1 MKNRRVIVAMSGGV
15 DSSVAAL
22 LLKRAGHEVIGIS
35 MQLWDYSEKEDLPA
49 TRGSC
54 CSLEDI
60 WDARRVA
67 ETIGIPFYVLNME
80 KVFSKEVVDYCV
92 KSYLT
97 GETPNPCV
105 KCNSEIKFNI
115 LLRKAFELGAEYV
128 ATGHYARIVKDASGR
143 YHLLSGVDRTKDQ
156 SYFLFSLTQNTMAH
170 VLFPLGELTKTE
182 VRKIAKEA
190 GLKVSEK
197 GESQEICFVED
208 GNYRNLLAERAGTRE
223 GRIVDTSGTLLGHH
237 TGLFGYTIG
246 QRRGLNIKDGKGP
259 YYVVSMDTERNE
271 LIVGRKEELLSC
283 GLYARELNWI
293 KEPPAAPLT
302 VEARIRYRHSPVDA
316 IVTPRT
322 DGGAV
327 VRFLSPQG
335 AVTPGQ
341 AVVFYRDEEVL
352 GGGWIER
359 AIRESDEKDA
369 EELCNQDPRVQGKP
383 VRFHSP

>member
-1 MKNRRVIVAMSGGV
+1 MKKTRVIVAMSGGV

-35 MQLWDYSEKEDLPA
+35 MQLWDYSEKEDHQPA

-67 ETIGIPFYVLNME
+67 QTIGIPFYVLNME
-80 KVFSKEVVDYCV
+80 KVFSKEVVDYFV
-92 KSYLT
+92 KSYLA

-115 LLRKAFELGAEYV
+115 LLRKAFEIDAEYV

-143 YHLLSGVDRTKDQ
+143 YHLLKGVDSTKDQ
-156 SYFLFSLTQNTMAH
+156 SYFLFSLTQKTMAH

-182 VRKIAKEA
+182 VRRIAKEA
-190 GLKVSEK
+190 GLRVSEK
-197 GESQEICFVED
+197 GESQEICFIED
-208 GNYRNLLAERAGTRE
+208 GNYRNLLTERTGTKE
-223 GRIVDTSGTLLGHH
+223 GRIVDTSGNVLGHH
-237 TGLFGYTIG
+237 TGIFGYTIG
-246 QRRGLNIKDGKGP
+246 QRRGLNIKDGRGP

-271 LIVGRKEELLSC
+271 LIVGRKEELLSR
-283 GLYARELNWI
+283 GLCARELNWMI
-293 KEPPAAPLT
+293 EPPQTALT
-302 VEARIRYRHSPVDA
+302 VKARIRYRHSPVDA

-322 DGGAV
+322 DGGAL
-327 VRFLSPQG
+327 VRFLNPQR

-341 AVVFYRDEEVL
+341 VVVFYGDKEVL

-359 AIRESDEKDA
+359 AIKESDEKDA
-369 EELCNQDPRVQGKP
+369 
-383 VRFHSP
+383 